1 MIRHPPRSTR
11 TEPLFPYTTR
21 FRSKPRRL
29 GPAEARCLQR
39 IRNRVDVA
47 GPRER
52 RLRIAAPIGEG
63 DDPLALAQPADVRPE
78 RADRARDPAI
88 GRPTVRVTGCQYVS
102 HQGVA
107 VSLKKTTIIIR

>member
-1 MIRHPPRSTR
+1 MYQQNLARLQSGVPAQRAMGGAVGDR
-11 TEPLFPYTTR
+11 
-21 FRSKPRRL
+21 KPRRL

-78 RADRARDPAI
+78 RADRARDLETRRE
-88 GRPTVRVTGCQYVS
+88 GKRR
-102 HQGVA
+102 
-107 VSLKKTTIIIR
+107 LFLIRSEEHTSELQSIM